1 MSEPASLPFAPGA
14 AWHRADRA
22 ALVTALRE
30 TETMIRRA
38 QAIQGEILAE
48 MQSRGVPQTFG
59 YADVEAVV
67 KDLVRCDRPEAKAR
81 VRRALACNEYTEGAH
96 RIAASAPA
104 TAAAYAEGAI
114 GSRHIDSI
122 VKTLAEM
129 PGAVPEEERLGYEKI
144 LADLARE
151 SSPAAVD
158 RAGRH
163 LLERIE
169 QDHLA
174 RGPAKPLPPP
184 PRELNWAWNR
194 DRQLCVAGRLDAVSG
209 ALFEKLLSP
218 LAKPR
223 LGPDGER
230 DTRPID
236 QRHGDAFAEL
246 LDHAQRAADLP
257 TEAGETPALVLTMNL
272 ADLIPAQ
279 RTGSDGGTMRGQQ
292 PPMVNGDMP
301 IPASEARLLACDSRV
316 IPAVLGSSG
325 EVLDLGRE
333 TRLATTPQRRALGLR
348 DRGCVFPGCTRPSN
362 WCHAHHAMDW
372 SQGGSSD
379 LNNLILL
386 CGMHH
391 RLIHHS
397 EWTIRMAAD
406 GKPDC
411 IPPPWLD
418 IKQRPRRNHTFH
430 PIAPDTS

>member
-1 MSEPASLPFAPGA
+1 
-14 AWHRADRA
+14 
-22 ALVTALRE
+22 
-30 TETMIRRA
+30 MIRRA
-38 QAIQGEILAE
+38 HAIQGGILAE

-67 KDLVRCDRPEAKAR
+67 KDVVRCDRPEAKAR
-81 VRRALACNEYTEGAH
+81 VRRALACNGYTEGAH
-96 RIAASAPA
+96 RMAASAPA

-151 SSPAAVD
+151 SPPAAVD

-163 LLERIE
+163 LLERID

-174 RGPAKPLPPP
+174 HDPAEPPP
-184 PRELNWAWNR
+184 PPVRELNWAWNR
-194 DRQLCVAGRLDAVSG
+194 DRQLCFAGRLDAVSG

-223 LGPDGER
+223 PGPDGER
-230 DTRPID
+230 DLRTAD
-236 QRHGDAFAEL
+236 QRQGDALAEL
-246 LDHAQRAADLP
+246 LDYTQRAAELP
-257 TEAGETPALVLTMNL
+257 VEAGETPALILTMNL

-301 IPASEARLLACDSRV
+301 IPATEARLLACDSRV
-316 IPAVLGSSG
+316 IPAVLGASG

-362 WCHAHHAMDW
+362 WCQAHHIIDW
-372 SQGGSSD
+372 IEDGASD
-379 LNNLILL
+379 LENLVLL
-386 CGMHH
+386 CGAHH
-391 RLIHHS
+391 RLIHTS
-397 EWTIRMAAD
+397 EWTIRMADD

-418 IKQRPRRNHTFH
+418 PRQTPRRNHTFA
-430 PIAPDTS
+430 PIAPDSS